1 MGEKMKDTSSKFR
14 NENKDLII
22 YSVDTKSITKE
33 HYVNKDGM
41 INSLKDKTTKID
53 SRRTSTN
60 LPNKENEPIILKFPT
75 KKIQNQ
81 IVSLVIL
88 IIFKKYYSYIQL
100 ENKGEQTI

>member
-1 MGEKMKDTSSKFR
+1 MKDTSSKFR

-22 YSVDTKSITKE
+22 YSTDTKSITKE

-60 LPNKENEPIILKFPT
+60 
-75 KKIQNQ
+75 
-81 IVSLVIL
+81 
-88 IIFKKYYSYIQL
+88 
-100 ENKGEQTI
+100 